1 MRAGGCCSSA
11 AACRA
16 VASRASARTRT
27 HFLRTASWTKI
38 TLLFAGGYLFAN
50 LLFALVLYLGGAN
63 VTNAHGFVDMY
74 WFSIQTMATIGYGVL
89 SPNDTLSN
97 IVVTIESFVGIVLT
111 ALVTG
116 VFFARFSTPSAR
128 VIFSKVAIIG
138 NYDGKQ
144 MLMFRMANA
153 RATAIVEANIRVY
166 VTRDEIVDGERARRI
181 YDLPLRRATSPIFN
195 LSWTAYHVIDDAS
208 PLHEVVADHMRT
220 NGMMII
226 VTFQG
231 TDDRLAAT
239 VHTRYAYSADDL
251 VFHRRFVDIFKQDA
265 DGKRYLDFEPFH
277 DTEPKLPAP
286 AKAME
291 IAAPPSETNEAS
303 ESEDLAV
310 AE

>member
-1 MRAGGCCSSA
+1 MFDARGRVLLERRGLPRGGVAGLGSDA
-11 AACRA
+11 Y
-16 VASRASARTRT
+16 

-38 TLLFAGGYLFAN
+38 TLLFAGGYLVAN
-50 LLFALVLYLGGAN
+50 LLFAIVLYAGHAD
-63 VTNAHGFVDMY
+63 VTNAHGFGDMY
-74 WFSIQTMATIGYGVL
+74 WFSVQTMATIGYGVL

-97 IVVTIESFVGIVLT
+97 VVVTVESFVGIVLT

-128 VIFSKVAIIG
+128 VIFSKVAIIAPYG
-138 NYDGKQ
+138 GQQ

-153 RATAIVEANIRVY
+153 RATAIVEATIRVY
-166 VTRDEIVDGERARRI
+166 VTRDEVVDGDRARRI

-208 PLHEVVADHMRT
+208 PLRELVADHMRA
-220 NGMMII
+220 NGMNII

-239 VHTRYAYSADDL
+239 VHTSYAYTPDDL
-251 VFHRRFVDIFKQDA
+251 VFDRRFVDIFKTDS

-277 DTEPKLPAP
+277 NTEPLLPAAALTSPEAKIDASP
-286 AKAME
+286 A
-291 IAAPPSETNEAS
+291 AAG
-303 ESEDLAV
+303 
-310 AE
+310 